1 MSESYSDD
9 PEILSDVIWQDKT
22 RPSIENIKESLEK
35 RAKTNESMEDFSLSK
50 EDLRG
55 IDLVN
60 RGSKKGYT
68 LINSDLYQAKLE
80 NAHLFKIDLSGTS
93 LMKANLSNAN
103 LNYANLERCN
113 LLGVNLKDAK
123 TEHCNW
129 GERLLQQE
137 LALHTTDREE
147 QIDLY
152 QQAEEIYRNLR
163 QVAENQGLVDVA
175 SEFYLKEMLMR
186 RNEMPKYS
194 LRRIISKSIDLFC
207 GYGERPLR
215 VIIFSLALIIGF
227 SMAYFFLGLSFNG
240 EVVVFSFKHNFLSN
254 VEVFFNSLY
263 FSVVTFTT
271 LGYGDLT
278 PIGLAARAIAALE
291 AFMGSFTIALF
302 VVVFVKK
309 VTR

>member
-1 MSESYSDD
+1 
-9 PEILSDVIWQDKT
+9 
-22 RPSIENIKESLEK
+22 
-35 RAKTNESMEDFSLSK
+35 
-50 EDLRG
+50 
-55 IDLVN
+55 
-60 RGSKKGYT
+60 
-68 LINSDLYQAKLE
+68 
-80 NAHLFKIDLSGTS
+80 
-93 LMKANLSNAN
+93 
-103 LNYANLERCN
+103 
-113 LLGVNLKDAK
+113 
-123 TEHCNW
+123 
-129 GERLLQQE
+129 
-137 LALHTTDREE
+137 
-147 QIDLY
+147 
-152 QQAEEIYRNLR
+152 
-163 QVAENQGLVDVA
+163 
-175 SEFYLKEMLMR
+175 
-186 RNEMPKYS
+186 MPKYS
-194 LRRIISKSIDLFC
+194 LRRILSKAIDLFC

-309 VTR
+309 MTR